1 MAEDF
6 RTILDNKASEARE
19 ARNRLE
25 RERKLQEFFREDIRE
40 LEFRLDQMSAYI
52 ASIEQGIME
61 IENRLKEPAPPQ
73 EEKPE
78 ENKPER
84 SSSYHPEYESAGKKA
99 FGDKEKYYWRFIFGN
114 MGLCAAILTTAMI
127 AGCVMLLKML

>member
-61 IENRLKEPAPPQ
+61 IENRLKEPAPPK

-114 MGLCAAILTTAMI
+114 MGLCAAILTTTMI

>member
-61 IENRLKEPAPPQ
+61 IENKLKEPEPTPAPQPEPTEGPMRPQ
-73 EEKPE
+73 LVTSLETLCKT
-78 ENKPER
+78 NMR
-84 SSSYHPEYESAGKKA
+84 TFISGAVFGGCFFAGVTA
-99 FGDKEKYYWRFIFGN
+99 LYLII
-114 MGLCAAILTTAMI
+114 AA
-127 AGCVMLLKML
+127 LLGY